1 MSTPKRIV
9 GPALLGNS
17 DATLYTA
24 PSYVPSTQV
33 TVIRKVHFFN
43 ADTVARTVTLA
54 IGDSA
59 TASKR
64 LLDAYSIPAAT
75 PYILWGPFT
84 MAAAE
89 TLEGFASAASIVTI
103 TADAFENEGP

>member
-1 MSTPKRIV
+1 MGTPKRIV
-9 GPALLGNS
+9 GPMQLAAS

-24 PSYVPSTQV
+24 PSYVPNTQV
-33 TVIRKVHFFN
+33 TVIRKIHLYN
-43 ADTVARTVTLA
+43 ADTVARNVTIA

-64 LLDAYSIPAAT
+64 LLDAYPIPPAS
-75 PYILWGPFT
+75 PYDLWGPFT

-89 TLEGFASAASIVTI
+89 TLEGFASAATIVTC
-103 TADAFENEGP
+103 TVDAIENEGP